1 VFLPDVAFG
10 IPFLPFAMVA
20 ISIAKRPEIRD

>member
-1 VFLPDVAFG
+1 VFLPDAACG
-10 IPFLPFAMVA
+10 IPFRPFAMVA